1 MNEENAVEQ
10 IVDVVTEPVPATAEE
25 KSTEQAETVEKQ
37 PESTPEQD
45 AKAAEDAKQK
55 AIQKRFDRLT
65 KEKYEA
71 KARADY
77 LEGIVNQ
84 GSQKQQES
92 KQDGRPQQSQY
103 SSAEDFVEA
112 LTDWKLE
119 QREQVSKQAE
129 SHKAQQS
136 EAQKIDKIFSDA
148 EALGDFDRD
157 DFAESVKITQ
167 TMADAIKESDVAA
180 KVVAHLYAN
189 PEEAERIAG
198 LSNARQA
205 VELGKLEVKLSATQP
220 KVSKAPPPIDPIGKG
235 KASNESLD
243 TDDMEA
249 FIAQRRKQGA
259 RY

>member
-10 IVDVVTEPVPATAEE
+10 IVDVVTDPAPSAEAE
-25 KSTEQAETVEKQ
+25 AKPDETVEKQ

-77 LEGIVNQ
+77 LESIVNQ
-84 GSQKQQES
+84 GANKQQES

-103 SSAEDFVEA
+103 ASAEDFVEA

-119 QREQVSKQAE
+119 QREAVSKQAE
-129 SHKAQQS
+129 SQRAQQS
-136 EAQKIDKIFSDA
+136 EQQRIEKIFADA
-148 EALGDFDRD
+148 EALGNFDRD

-167 TMADAIKESDVAA
+167 PMADAIKESDIAA
-180 KVVAHLYAN
+180 KLVSHLYAN
-189 PEEAERIAG
+189 PEEAERIAS

-205 VELGKLEVKLSATQP
+205 VELGKLEVKLSTVAP
-220 KVSKAPPPIDPIGKG
+220 KVSKAPAPIDPIGKG
-235 KASNESLD
+235 KASNSSLD
-243 TDDMEA
+243 TDDMEEFVA
-249 FIAQRRKQGA
+249 LMRKQGM
-259 RY
+259 RV